1 MSVIMKKSLPVTL
14 SRKMGNGF
22 TFPARNVDRRA
33 GRERAATRGNLD
45 DAARLALCKSAQNGI
60 GGRE

>member
-22 TFPARNVDRRA
+22 TFPARNIDRRA
-33 GRERAATRGNLD
+33 GRERAATRGNLN
-45 DAARLALCKSAQNGI
+45 DAVGLAFGESAQNGV
-60 GGRE
+60 GGSE